1 MKKRAGKNRYRR
13 FLALIAILMLTLS
26 LGTCAGLAEAVRT
39 DSGKKP
45 VVLVVMDG
53 VGETSEE
60 LGNMVIKATTPV
72 LDRLK
77 ANDPFRTLQAHGTA
91 VGMPSDEDMGNS
103 EVGHNTLGCG
113 QIYAQGAR
121 LVNESIE
128 NGRIYQSGTWKELV
142 SGVQASGGTLHFIGL
157 LSDGNIHSNIAHLFA
172 MLKEAKAEGVAK
184 VRVHILLDGRDVPIT
199 SALEYVDQLEETL
212 ASLNDSS
219 FDGRIASGGGRMKI
233 TMDRYEADWDMVRKG
248 WELHVHGTGRQFAS
262 AREAIETFREETPGI
277 TDQDL
282 PGFVVASD
290 GQPVGAM
297 HDGDSVILFNFRGDR
312 ALELS
317 MAFDGDASF
326 DKFDRGEV
334 PQVAF
339 AGMLQYD
346 RDLQIPRK
354 YLVSP
359 PQFSYTLTEL
369 LVENGLPEYACSETQ
384 KFGHVT
390 YFWNGNRSEK
400 FSEELETWE
409 EIPSD
414 NRSFDESPWMKATEI
429 ADRVIEAIASG
440 KYAFIRCNLPN
451 GDMVGHTGNLV
462 ATEIAVEAVDLS
474 LGRILS
480 ACDEYG
486 CILLVTA
493 DHGNCEQMLEKNKKG
508 EITART
514 AHTVNPVPFIIHD
527 KDERHELDMETPFGL
542 ANVAPTIAELLG
554 VEPYDCWEKSM
565 LKEP

>member
-26 LGTCAGLAEAVRT
+26 LGTCSGLAEAVRT

-451 GDMVGHTGNLV
+451 GDMVGHTGNLA